1 MIHDRTAA
9 AAPSPNPPPAPP
21 PPPRKSSATV
31 HLCAGVYLDEEF
43 RNRVLRDVY
52 HRPHRALAPNP
63 GADAVPVVQHAL
75 RARRITLVRAAV
87 TLVLAL
93 LALVIAPGSILAAI
107 AILMVWQLVVSTA
120 RLTVD
125 AARYTR
131 TGEGRPWRLAIRF
144 VLTALLAAAAAFLLT
159 ATGALALAS
168 GLEDASTAS
177 TQAPPSGGAEVSP
190 VLWLVLLA
198 LITVG
203 FELGAVHLL
212 KTVPDSAEPPAG
224 HDPRLGRIAANRD
237 PQVVNYAADRSP
249 FVGSGTELATWQFAL
264 PLRPKRGPAGDHDRP
279 WPHFD
284 TVSLSRHVKDAI
296 AELAHDTS
304 HSRHL
309 PGLRLTDHV
318 FVSGHD
324 TVQPTH
330 GVGELAASGYPHRS
344 LQEVQNDPTT
354 PIRHYL
360 RCQIV
365 SWDGELV
372 TTVFM
377 HTALQGETL
386 YLEFSSFM
394 LPPTKA
400 AYHAFGRESLGR
412 TAAMAWGAVRSLVRL
427 PAVTGRGI
435 ADLAAVAREGLRR
448 RGQSGAPQWAVRGSD
463 DFGAEF
469 GIRELGSDE
478 DEHHYFQHRDVVKY
492 TKILERQL
500 LATVVDYLSDKID
513 VAELTNRAETIINAG
528 VVNYGHLQAGA
539 VGPGAAAT
547 VGAIGEGSGGT
558 VRITEGAT

>member
-9 AAPSPNPPPAPP
+9 PAPP
-21 PPPRKSSATV
+21 QHPPPQPPPRKTSATV

-63 GADAVPVVQHAL
+63 GADAVPVVHHAL
-75 RARRITLVRAAV
+75 RARRMVLVRATV
-87 TLVLAL
+87 TLALGL
-93 LALVIAPGSILAAI
+93 LAFLIAPASILATI
-107 AILMVWQLVVSTA
+107 AILVLWQLVVSVI
-120 RLTVD
+120 RLLTD
-125 AARYTR
+125 ASRFVR
-131 TGEGRPWRLAIRF
+131 TGDGRPWRLIVRF
-144 VLTALLAAAAAFLLT
+144 VLTAALAMAAGFLLTMTGALSLAAA
-159 ATGALALAS
+159 
-168 GLEDASTAS
+168 LEDSSTVSGTAP
-177 TQAPPSGGAEVSP
+177 PPSGGPEVSP
-190 VLWLVLLA
+190 MLWLVLLA
-198 LITVG
+198 LITIG
-203 FELGAVHLL
+203 FELGSVHAI
-212 KTVPDSAEPPAG
+212 KTVPVGTETPPS
-224 HDPRLGRIAANRD
+224 HDPLLGRIAVNAD

-264 PLRPKRGPAGDHDRP
+264 PLRPKRNPTGGHDRP

-330 GVGELAASGYPHRS
+330 GVGELAASGYPHQS
-344 LQEVQNDPTT
+344 LEEIQNDPTT

-412 TAAMAWGAVRSLVRL
+412 TAAMAWGAVRSLTRL
-427 PAVTGRGI
+427 PAITGRGL
-435 ADLAAVAREGLRR
+435 ADLAAAVREGLSR
-448 RGQSGAPQWAVRGSD
+448 RGRSDTPRWAVRGSD

-478 DEHHYFQHRDVVKY
+478 DEHHYFQQRDVVKY

-539 VGPGAAAT
+539 VGPGATAT
-547 VGAIGEGSGGT
+547 VGAIGDDSDGT
-558 VRITEGAT
+558 VRITEGAR